1 MNSRIAREAFKKR
14 VASVIAAWS
23 DWFLFQNEFLNGL
36 EANFVLGDVS
46 TTLNCTEVEA
56 KTVQREIETM
66 DAEAREKACKAKG
79 LIAEGGAEACA
90 ARLVEVELHLRGR
103 VK

>member
-1 MNSRIAREAFKKR
+1 
-14 VASVIAAWS
+14 
-23 DWFLFQNEFLNGL
+23 
-36 EANFVLGDVS
+36 
-46 TTLNCTEVEA
+46 
-56 KTVQREIETM
+56 VQREIETM